1 MRAAD
6 GNFRKESD
14 HKYVNPHTDLDGIK
28 WTLLE
33 TRYACGD
40 WIEEQ
45 NSEWWKN
52 EGHRMRARYW
62 VRDELLMLLELKW
75 GT

>member
-1 MRAAD
+1 MRAEE

-14 HKYVNPHTDLDGIK
+14 RKYINPHTDSDGIK

-33 TRYACGD
+33 TRYICGD
-40 WIEEQ
+40 WIEGQ
-45 NSEWWKN
+45 NPDWWKT

-62 VRDELLMLLELKW
+62 VRDELLMLLELMW
-75 GT
+75 GK